1 MGESRASLGR
11 ERYLERMWQFMNE
24 TRPIIRDQLRRFGA
38 SLDWSRERFTMD
50 EGSARAVRV
59 AFKRLWDAGL
69 VYRGEALVN
78 WCPRCL
84 TTISD
89 LENVHREETG
99 TLWTIR
105 YHLEREDGTP
115 DPDAWISVAT
125 TRPETL
131 LGDTA
136 VAVHPGRRALPRPRG
151 PPRDPA
157 VPRAAA
163 PDRRRRACRA
173 RLRHRRGQDHA
184 GPRPDD
190 YELAK
195 RHGLPAINVLD
206 DEARINSAGGDFF
219 GRDRYEA
226 REAIL
231 DRLREMGDLEA
242 ERPHP
247 MVVGHCERCGTVIEP
262 RLSVQWFIRV
272 KPLAERALASVREGR
287 TKILPPHF
295 EKVYAHWMENIHD
308 WAVGRQLWW
317 GHRIPAWF
325 CPDGHVTV
333 SDAEAGP
340 DACAEC
346 GRPASDL
353 AQETD
358 IFDTWFSSG
367 LWPFSTLGWPD
378 ETPDMARF
386 YPTSVMETGYDILFF
401 WVARMMMLGLFLTD
415 AEPFHTVY
423 LHGMIRAE
431 GGIKM
436 SKTKGNSVDPLDMVE
451 EIGADA
457 LRFALVNGSAPGS
470 DMRLTQAKLDGGRN
484 FTNKLWNAARF
495 VLANR
500 PEAGAAG
507 TDEPT
512 LAVRWIGSRLADATA
527 RATRQLDALDLGG
540 YAATVYEV
548 AWSDYCD
555 WFLEMAKV
563 DLRREDATDAERAAT
578 WAAAADGLA
587 TLLRLLHPL
596 MPFVTEEIWQ
606 ALREAAPE
614 TPQTNRC
621 SSPRA
626 GRRPGERDPRPRPRS
641 PTLPRWCG
649 ACATCEPRQ
658 ARPASAWVPLDGRAG
673 RRSRPPTRIAHRP
686 ALPRGAGTGAAD
698 RDRRRRGERPSW
710 GHRGPARRGMAGRGR
725 GRGRRVAEDGARRSW
740 LRWTANIARLE
751 ELLADASFTI
761 AAPAPV
767 VERERMRL
775 ADLGSSAAAAGDG
788 EGGRSPIRP
797 WRSARSAGRI
807 GRAARVRG
815 RSHHVIPQAQ
825 QEAGA
830 DAAAATDAR
839 AGGGDRAGVPA
850 AARLHRPQ
858 QRWPATARRPR
869 GGDGHPR
876 HPRAVE
882 RDAGGDDR
890 AAAARVLGR
899 LTGHRALQR
908 DAAVGAGPARRQPDR
923 AARALR
929 ARADRCARHDR
940 RHVLR
945 AACCTA
951 TPTRAA
957 TPSTTPSSAGLP
969 RTGTSCPAS

>member
-1 MGESRASLGR
+1 MTTPRRDLPPRYDAAAVEPAIYERWEEADAFRPADAAPAGADRFVVIQPPPNVTGALHIGHALTFVVEDVMVRYHRMIGDDTLWLPGVDHSGIGAQFVLDKIIAADGESRASLGR

-24 TRPIIRDQLRRFGA
+24 TRPIIHGQLRRFGA

-78 WCPRCL
+78 WCPRCM

-99 TLWTIR
+99 TIWTIR

-115 DPDAWISVAT
+115 DPEAWISVAT

-136 VAVHPGRRALPRPRG
+136 VAVHPDDERYRQLVGRHAILPFLGRRLPIVADEHVERAFG
-151 PPRDPA
+151 TGAVKITPA
-157 VPRAAA
+157 HDA
-163 PDRRRRACRA
+163 
-173 RLRHRRGQDHA
+173 
-184 GPRPDD
+184 DD

-195 RHGLPAINVLD
+195 RHGLPSINVLD

-262 RLSVQWFIRV
+262 RLSVQWFIRA

-287 TKILPPHF
+287 TKILPSHF

-325 CPDGHVTV
+325 CPDGHLTV

-346 GRPASDL
+346 GRPATDL

-436 SKTKGNSVDPLDMVE
+436 SKTKGNSIDPLDIVE
-451 EIGADA
+451 EVGADA
-457 LRFALVNGSAPGS
+457 LRVALVHGSAPGS

-500 PEAGAAG
+500 PESRDAGGEPSLAA
-507 TDEPT
+507 
-512 LAVRWIGSRLADATA
+512 RWIGSRLADATA

-540 YAATVYEV
+540 YAATVYDV

-563 DLRREDATDAERAAT
+563 DLRRDDAGDAERAAT

-614 TPQTNRC
+614 TADEPLLITARWPQAGDRD
-621 SSPRA
+621 SRA
-626 GRRPGERDPRPRPRS
+626 EAAFADLAALVRGVRGLRTDAG
-641 PTLPRWCG
+641 T
-649 ACATCEPRQ
+649 
-658 ARPASAWVPLDGRAG
+658 PASAWAPLTIEPSDDAAATALRADLRYLEALARVRPIEIVDGAERPELVAAGRLGVAWLVQDGSADALAAG
-673 RRSRPPTRIAHRP
+673 RRQAQ
-686 ALPRGAGTGAAD
+686 L
-698 RDRRRRGERPSW
+698 
-710 GHRGPARRGMAGRGR
+710 
-725 GRGRRVAEDGARRSW
+725 AEMD
-740 LRWTANIARLE
+740 ANIARLE
-751 ELLADASFTI
+751 ELLANTSFTDR
-761 AAPAPV
+761 APAPV
-767 VERERMRL
+767 VERERVRL
-775 ADLGSSAAAAGDG
+775 SDLREQRGQLARESS
-788 EGGRSPIRP
+788 
-797 WRSARSAGRI
+797 
-807 GRAARVRG
+807 
-815 RSHHVIPQAQ
+815 
-825 QEAGA
+825 
-830 DAAAATDAR
+830 
-839 AGGGDRAGVPA
+839 
-850 AARLHRPQ
+850 
-858 QRWPATARRPR
+858 
-869 GGDGHPR
+869 
-876 HPRAVE
+876 
-882 RDAGGDDR
+882 
-890 AAAARVLGR
+890 
-899 LTGHRALQR
+899 
-908 DAAVGAGPARRQPDR
+908 
-923 AARALR
+923 
-929 ARADRCARHDR
+929 
-940 RHVLR
+940 
-945 AACCTA
+945 
-951 TPTRAA
+951 
-957 TPSTTPSSAGLP
+957 
-969 RTGTSCPAS
+969 